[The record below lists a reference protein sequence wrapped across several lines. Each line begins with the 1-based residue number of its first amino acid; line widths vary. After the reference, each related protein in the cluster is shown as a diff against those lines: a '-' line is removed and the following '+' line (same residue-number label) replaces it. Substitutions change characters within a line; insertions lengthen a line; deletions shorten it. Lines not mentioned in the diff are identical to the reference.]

1 MALFQLHPAHFT
13 RVMAAL
19 PKVVQDNASTFISFA
34 TVGSAAASSDSSVMN
49 ESTVTLTP
57 SDTGGVGAAGAR
69 DSPEGTDGD
78 DDIMST
84 SAVMK
89 PSRMQNTAAAAAAR
103 KSPYS
108 RYKGGRIH
116 PTNTSFS
123 RSKLGLLCSKLVFTK
138 GFGSPL
144 FGQSEVVTVLPFIL
158 KPFYH
163 FNSLS
168 LKRAC
173 NIS

>member
-19 PKVVQDNASTFISFA
+19 PKVVQDNASTFVSFA

-57 SDTGGVGAAGAR
+57 SDTGGVGAAR

-78 DDIMST
+78 DEIMST

-108 RYKGGRIH
+108 RYKC
-116 PTNTSFS
+116 
-123 RSKLGLLCSKLVFTK
+123 K
-138 GFGSPL
+138 
-144 FGQSEVVTVLPFIL
+144 FI
-158 KPFYH
+158 
-163 FNSLS
+163 
-168 LKRAC
+168 
-173 NIS
+173 